1 MRTLFVVLATLAAGG
16 VGTVMRFAA
25 VRHNPIIGVHVV
37 NIAGT
42 VLLAVIVALLNAGR
56 IDWPIAVVF
65 GVGFSGALTTF
76 STWIGLIDERI
87 GANPVRTVLRD
98 VAAPV
103 VIAVAFTVLVFVLV
117 S

>member
-1 MRTLFVVLATLAAGG
+1 MTTLFVVLATLAAGG
-16 VGTVMRFAA
+16 VGTVIRFIVVSRA
-25 VRHNPIIGVHVV
+25 PIKGVHGV
-37 NIAGT
+37 NVAGT
-42 VLLAVIVALLNAGR
+42 VVLALMVALFNTGR

-103 VIAVAFTVLVFVLV
+103 VIAVAFTVFVFVLV